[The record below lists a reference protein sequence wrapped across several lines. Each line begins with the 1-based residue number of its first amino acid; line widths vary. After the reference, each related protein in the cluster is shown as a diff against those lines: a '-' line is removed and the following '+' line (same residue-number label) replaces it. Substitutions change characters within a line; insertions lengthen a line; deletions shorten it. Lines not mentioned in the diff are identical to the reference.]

1 MKWLLLIV
9 AAFVMVVLLVLG
21 GGFAWLMNVKT
32 DVNDPNFAAK
42 FRETMTGMCLQRAKS
57 EMRGVGQA
65 LDYQQEALVKQVCD
79 CDMKAMMKIVAK
91 KNART
96 PVEMQ
101 KAVNDSETEM
111 NAAFESCAQSY
122 GLQ

>member
-9 AAFVMVVLLVLG
+9 FGVVMLVAIVFA
-21 GGFAWLMNVKT
+21 GGFGFLMNVKT

-42 FRETMTGMCLQRAKS
+42 FTKAMTDLCLARAKG
-57 EMRGVGQA
+57 EIGA
-65 LDYQQEALVKQVCD
+65 NLDYQQEALVTQVCD
-79 CDMKAMMKIVAK
+79 CDMKAMTKILAK
-91 KNART
+91 KGAKT

-101 KAVNDSETEM
+101 KAINDSEQEM
-111 NAAFESCAQSY
+111 DVAFNSCAQAY